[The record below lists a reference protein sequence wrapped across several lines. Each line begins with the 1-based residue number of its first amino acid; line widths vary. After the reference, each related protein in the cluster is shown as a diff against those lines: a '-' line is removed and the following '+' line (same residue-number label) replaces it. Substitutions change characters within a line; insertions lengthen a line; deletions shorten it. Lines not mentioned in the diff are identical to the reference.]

1 MQTVGGHLKMTR
13 FLIII
18 LTIFFWSCNQSPESK
33 EKALDTVNNELQ
45 TPDTLEKKD
54 LNWVDQ
60 YVEWYLNQEAE
71 NLRTIDSLNLS
82 FIKDHQ
88 IRQGR
93 ETVQIRIGYNLKHRF
108 EVRKWLYIDYETHFM
123 AEYDLENDS
132 LINWPNQRDFQSE
145 IPKSGEYRYD
155 MAFAEWQGKSMGEK
169 VTVIIEGDSVKVRY
183 EGDGNLSLSK
193 KGDILDSGLLRK
205 HVSGSWIIA
214 EPEMDIYAKEFGGC
228 GSGPTIIDFK
238 NKKYWTC

>member
-1 MQTVGGHLKMTR
+1 MTR
-13 FLIII
+13 ILIII
-18 LTIFFWSCNQSPESK
+18 LTIFFWSCNQNPENTK
-33 EKALDTVNNELQ
+33 KDLETVEHEPQ

-54 LNWVDQ
+54 LDWADQ
-60 YVEWYLNQEAE
+60 YVKWYLDQEDE
-71 NLRTIDSLNLS
+71 NLKTNDSLTLS

-93 ETVQIRIGYNLKHRF
+93 ETVQIRIGYDLQHRF
-108 EVRKWLYIDYETHFM
+108 EVRKWLYIDFETHSM
-123 AEYDLENDS
+123 AEYNIENDS
-132 LINWPNQRDFQSE
+132 LTSWPNHDDFKSE

-155 MAFAEWQGKSMGEK
+155 IAFAEWQGKSMGEK
-169 VTVIIEGDSVKVRY
+169 VTVIIEGDSVKIRY

-214 EPEMDIYAKEFGGC
+214 ESEMDIYTEEFGGC